1 MPIGVEYSEDVA
13 CIICDRIASGE
24 SVRSISR
31 SPGMPHEVTIYRW
44 VADDR
49 DGFRARYTR
58 ARESQAE
65 RMADEILEIADDG
78 SNDWMEFEGKTI
90 IDHEYINR
98 SRLRVDSRKW
108 LMARLAPKK
117 WGDKQDINQT
127 ISANVTTKIE
137 IELVKPEPRK

>member
-1 MPIGVEYSEDVA
+1 MTGGIEYSEAVA
-13 CIICDRIASGE
+13 QIICDRIASGE

-31 SPGMPHEVTIYRW
+31 SSGMPHEVTIYRW

-49 DGFRARYTR
+49 EGFRARYTR
-58 ARESQAE
+58 AREAQAE

-78 SNDWMEFEGKTI
+78 SNDWMEFEGKTLVN
-90 IDHEYINR
+90 HEYINR

-117 WGDKQDINQT
+117 WGEKLDVEQNGT
-127 ISANVTTKIE
+127 
-137 IELVKPEPRK
+137 LVVKVMRFGNNPSE